1 MSRLAGSAATF
12 IRLSVPTFRFGC
24 LTACSSR
31 ITSKPLCKKSYLAP
45 SRTVFTMAARPHPF
59 TQAVVSAMRSLYPEE
74 IADRAWDNVGLLLE
88 NIAPADPAS
97 APPPLVLLTNDVT
110 PNVVDEAIAK
120 RATVIVSYH
129 PPIFRGLKSITLDD
143 PQQKLLLRLVQSNIA
158 VYSPHT
164 AVDAAPGGLND
175 WLADAVTS
183 WAADAGVTSTRAVAK
198 PLSGPAPAGF
208 EGAGYGRVCTYSEP
222 VPLNGLVRAA
232 ATRLGGQRFVSVAA
246 PRVAHQAGRPE
257 PPAARAARLAAVKVA
272 SVAVCAGS
280 GADVLQGADAD
291 VIVTG
296 EMSHHAAL
304 RLTMLGKYVVTVFH
318 SNSERAFLREVLR
331 GKLAEALGGLYAGPP
346 AEVAVS
352 ETDADPFEIWD
363 VDNLA

>member
-1 MSRLAGSAATF
+1 MPRLARSAATF
-12 IRLSVPTFRFGC
+12 IRLGVPASRFTC
-24 LTACSSR
+24 LAAGSSR
-31 ITSKPLCKKSYLAP
+31 ITSKPHSKRSYLAP
-45 SRTVFTMAARPHPF
+45 TRTVLTMAARPHPF

-88 NIAPADPAS
+88 NFAPADPAS
-97 APPPLVLLTNDVT
+97 APSPLVLLTNDVT
-110 PNVVDEAIAK
+110 PNVVEEAIAK

-143 PQQKLLLRLVQSNIA
+143 PQQRFLLRLVQNNIA

-183 WAADAGVTSTRAVAK
+183 WAGVASTRAVAK

-208 EGAGYGRVCTYSEP
+208 EGAGYGRTCAFAEP
-222 VPLNGLVRAA
+222 VPLAGLVRAA
-232 ATRLGGQRFVSVAA
+232 AARLGGQRYVSVAA
-246 PRVAHQAGRPE
+246 PR
-257 PPAARAARLAAVKVA
+257 PASHRYESPTERAARLAAVRVA

-280 GADVLQGADAD
+280 GADVLHGADAD
-291 VIVTG
+291 VVVTG
-296 EMSHHAAL
+296 EMSHHPAL
-304 RLTMLGKYVVTVFH
+304 RLTMLGRYVVTVFH
-318 SNSERAFLREVLR
+318 SNSERAFLREVMR

-352 ETDADPFEIWD
+352 EVDADPFEIWD
-363 VDNLA
+363 VETLV

>member
-1 MSRLAGSAATF
+1 
-12 IRLSVPTFRFGC
+12 
-24 LTACSSR
+24 
-31 ITSKPLCKKSYLAP
+31 
-45 SRTVFTMAARPHPF
+45 MAARPHPF

-88 NIAPADPAS
+88 NFAPADPAS
-97 APPPLVLLTNDVT
+97 APSPLVLLTNDVT
-110 PNVVDEAIAK
+110 PNVVEEAIAK

-143 PQQKLLLRLVQSNIA
+143 PQQRFLLRLVQNNIA

-183 WAADAGVTSTRAVAK
+183 WAGVASTRAR
-198 PLSGPAPAGF
+198 
-208 EGAGYGRVCTYSEP
+208 Y
-222 VPLNGLVRAA
+222 
-232 ATRLGGQRFVSVAA
+232 VSVAA
-246 PRVAHQAGRPE
+246 PR
-257 PPAARAARLAAVKVA
+257 PASHRYESPTERAARLAAVRVA

-280 GADVLQGADAD
+280 GADVLHGADAD
-291 VIVTG
+291 VVVTG

-304 RLTMLGKYVVTVFH
+304 RLTMLGRYVVTVFH
-318 SNSERAFLREVLR
+318 SNSERAFLREVMR

-352 ETDADPFEIWD
+352 EVDADPFEIWD
-363 VDNLA
+363 VETLV